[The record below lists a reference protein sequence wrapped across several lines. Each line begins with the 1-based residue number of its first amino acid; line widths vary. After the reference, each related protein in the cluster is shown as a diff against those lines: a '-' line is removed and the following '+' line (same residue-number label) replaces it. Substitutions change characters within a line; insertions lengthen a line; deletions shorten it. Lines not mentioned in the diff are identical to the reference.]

1 MEKDKFITTL
11 VPIASKLGWNIDS
24 MEETSVKLGLDPNYY
39 QIIFDGGIDEI
50 KDYYDNFLDQIM
62 IEKLSKLETPSKI
75 REKIALALKIRIRL
89 NEGFDPSLKS
99 AWRTCDNIWRY
110 TGDIS
115 TDFNHYTKRGLLTPV
130 YLSSLKF
137 YRNDKSENQ
146 IGTDQYITSS
156 LDKIIKVFSIKSKLP
171 KLEDIPILRL
181 FS

>member
-1 MEKDKFITTL
+1 MKKSKFIEEFL
-11 VPIASKLGWNIDS
+11 PIASKMGWNVAA
-24 MEETSVKLGLDPNYY
+24 MEETSVKLGLDRNYY
-39 QIIFDGGIDEI
+39 QIIFDGGIAEI
-50 KDYYDNFLDQIM
+50 KEYYEDLMDQAM
-62 IEKLSKLETPSKI
+62 TEELAKLEAPSKI
-75 REKIALALKIRIRL
+75 REKIALALKIRVRL
-89 NEGFDPSLKS
+89 NAGEEASLKS

-110 TGDIS
+110 AGDIS

-137 YRNDKSENQ
+137 YRKDRSENQ
-146 IGTDQYITSS
+146 IDTDRYITSS